1 MKKVILIALTM
12 FAFIGTSNA
21 QSTCCSKDTVNSGV
35 DVYVAAGLSMSNTY
49 DTTFAYTS
57 YPSIEVGIMK
67 NNWSLGLVL
76 GRGNNVFRT
85 KDDISNY
92 WWEVKTALSFP
103 MGKFSGYGL
112 LGIGNYMSTKRLFIE
127 YGVGFSYMPTD
138 HIGIFSQVSNW
149 DGVWYITPG
158 ISYTF

>member
-1 MKKVILIALTM
+1 MKRVILIALTM

-21 QSTCCSKDTVNSGV
+21 QDTMDGSSVEKSGV

-49 DTTFAYTS
+49 DTTFAYAS
-57 YPSIEVGIMK
+57 YPSIELGIMK
-67 NNWSLGLVL
+67 NNWSLGLVA
-76 GRGNNVFRT
+76 GRGNNVYSV

-103 MGKFSGYGL
+103 VGKFSGYGL
-112 LGIGNYMSTKRLFIE
+112 LGIGNYMSTKRMFIE
-127 YGVGFSYMPTD
+127 YGAGFSYMPTD

-149 DGVWYITPG
+149 DGTWYITPG
-158 ISYTF
+158 LSYTF